1 MALTEYDY
9 RDDRCCSVCG
19 NSCVKDVE
27 TDAAGTGQ
35 TPWCSKN
42 KKPVCM
48 DDTCPDWKL
57 E

>member
-1 MALTEYDY
+1 MALSEYDY

-27 TDAAGTGQ
+27 IDAAGTGQ

-48 DDTCPDWKL
+48 VDTCPDWKP